1 MKVFSKL
8 AILSLILCFVG
19 CSGIENDRE
28 EVLTLII
35 TGNNYESRALAEH
48 LHENNHQPFMLI
60 PNNPSD
66 KQIYV
71 NGPSK
76 QVMTID
82 KDRFY
87 SFINFVG
94 PKQIIIL
101 GNQKYVPSSYIQQ
114 INPNITKYVFDD
126 SDWILIAWQVEE
138 LTGYSGLAESYTKT
152 YNELVRSGTI
162 KGPQRTLSPKEPSV
176 NYPKN

>member
-1 MKVFSKL
+1 
-8 AILSLILCFVG
+8 
-19 CSGIENDRE
+19 
-28 EVLTLII
+28 
-35 TGNNYESRALAEH
+35 
-48 LHENNHQPFMLI
+48 MLI
-60 PNNPSD
+60 PSNPSD

-71 NGPSK
+71 NGPNK
-76 QVMTID
+76 QIMTVD
-82 KDRFY
+82 KDRFF

-101 GNQKYVPSSYIQQ
+101 GNQSYVPYSYIQQ

-138 LTGYSGLAESYTKT
+138 LTGYTGLADAYTKT

-162 KGPQRTLSPKEPSV
+162 KGKQPAQAPREPSV